1 MAKDNRRFLYNPIRN
16 CALDKIDKRE
26 YSFKECINLLNEYSS
41 SNNRLRNMINRLHR
55 EIDKLWNICRD
66 KDMTDDEII
75 AMIGGIGLGVECVFS
90 NIEDNYEIRVEVA
103 SEILNKLQDK
113 YIKSKENIRYW
124 ESL

>member
-1 MAKDNRRFLYNPIRN
+1 MELKE
-16 CALDKIDKRE
+16 KILKSVFE
-26 YSFKECINLLNEYSS
+26 AVELTPT
-41 SNNRLRNMINRLHR
+41 
-55 EIDKLWNICRD
+55 

-75 AMIGGIGLGVECVFS
+75 AMIGGICLGVECVFS

>member
-1 MAKDNRRFLYNPIRN
+1 MELKE
-16 CALDKIDKRE
+16 KILKSVFE
-26 YSFKECINLLNEYSS
+26 AVELIETKY
-41 SNNRLRNMINRLHR
+41 
-55 EIDKLWNICRD
+55 
-66 KDMTDDEII
+66 MTEDEII
-75 AMIGGIGLGVECVFS
+75 AMIGGIDLGVECVFQ

>member
-1 MAKDNRRFLYNPIRN
+1 MELKE
-16 CALDKIDKRE
+16 KI
-26 YSFKECINLLNEYSS
+26 L
-41 SNNRLRNMINRLHR
+41 
-55 EIDKLWNICRD
+55 KLVFEAVELTPT

-75 AMIGGIGLGVECVFS
+75 AMIGGIGLGVECVFQK
-90 NIEDNYEIRVEVA
+90 IEDNYEIRNEVA

>member
-1 MAKDNRRFLYNPIRN
+1 MELKE
-16 CALDKIDKRE
+16 KI
-26 YSFKECINLLNEYSS
+26 L
-41 SNNRLRNMINRLHR
+41 
-55 EIDKLWNICRD
+55 KLVFEAVELTPT

-75 AMIGGIGLGVECVFS
+75 AMIGGISLGVECVFQ

>member
-1 MAKDNRRFLYNPIRN
+1 MELKE
-16 CALDKIDKRE
+16 KI
-26 YSFKECINLLNEYSS
+26 L
-41 SNNRLRNMINRLHR
+41 
-55 EIDKLWNICRD
+55 KLVFEAVELTPT

-75 AMIGGIGLGVECVFS
+75 AMIGGISLGVECVFS

>member
-1 MAKDNRRFLYNPIRN
+1 MELKE
-16 CALDKIDKRE
+16 KI
-26 YSFKECINLLNEYSS
+26 L
-41 SNNRLRNMINRLHR
+41 
-55 EIDKLWNICRD
+55 KLVFEAVELTPT

-75 AMIGGIGLGVECVFS
+75 AMIGGICLGVECVFS

>member
-1 MAKDNRRFLYNPIRN
+1 
-16 CALDKIDKRE
+16 
-26 YSFKECINLLNEYSS
+26 
-41 SNNRLRNMINRLHR
+41 
-55 EIDKLWNICRD
+55 
-66 KDMTDDEII
+66 MTEDEII
-75 AMIGGIGLGVECVFS
+75 AMIGGIALGVECVFQ

>member
-1 MAKDNRRFLYNPIRN
+1 MEVNIMELKE
-16 CALDKIDKRE
+16 KILKSVFEGVGLIETE
-26 YSFKECINLLNEYSS
+26 Y
-41 SNNRLRNMINRLHR
+41 
-55 EIDKLWNICRD
+55 
-66 KDMTDDEII
+66 MTEDEII
-75 AMIGGIGLGVECVFS
+75 AMIGGIGLGVECVFQ

>member
-1 MAKDNRRFLYNPIRN
+1 MELKE
-16 CALDKIDKRE
+16 KILKSVFEGVGLIETE
-26 YSFKECINLLNEYSS
+26 Y
-41 SNNRLRNMINRLHR
+41 
-55 EIDKLWNICRD
+55 
-66 KDMTDDEII
+66 MTEDEII
-75 AMIGGIGLGVECVFS
+75 AMIGGIGLGVECVFQ